1 MQQILELIQND
12 ELLKDLYLSRRNDL
26 YEDKIIIT
34 DEDQQTL
41 ICHVLSTMTN
51 SYRAAIECN
60 DMLAKLCKYIAFS
73 RDVLNA
79 EKNAAEE
86 QLETIYETL
95 CSIGAYKF
103 ILDLFP
109 EVFEQMN
116 TYGKCIEL
124 ITKGRE
130 LQKID
135 IFPNI
140 DIEILEKIRKEF
152 EKE

>member
-1 MQQILELIQND
+1 MQQILELIQNE
-12 ELLKDLYLSRRNDL
+12 ELLKDIYLSRRNDL
-26 YEDKIIIT
+26 YEDQVIIT
-34 DEDQQTL
+34 DEEQQAL
-41 ICHVLSTMTN
+41 ICHVLLTMVH

-60 DMLAKLCKYIAFS
+60 DMLAKLCKYIAIS
-73 RDVLNA
+73 RDMLNA

-86 QLETIYETL
+86 QLESIYETL

-130 LQKID
+130 LQRID

-140 DIEILEKIRKEF
+140 EIDVLEKIRKEF